1 MSGRNEKASAG
12 KSTQSRSGGGDS
24 GGGGG
29 GGGCGGGDRSIAG
42 VGFDVGCNVFLDNE
56 KVLPLDGKLLVI

>member
-12 KSTQSRSGGGDS
+12 KLIQSRS

-29 GGGCGGGDRSIAG
+29 GGGGGVGGFGGGDRSISG
-42 VGFDVGCNVFLDNE
+42 VGFDVGCNAFPGNDE
-56 KVLPLDGKLLVI
+56 VLPLDGKFVVS